1 MPQLL
6 LTNVEESVLS
16 RLQERAARHRR
27 TPAEEAAAI
36 LIDTLN
42 AAHGVNWS
50 QVDAIYQRLT
60 ASGRQF
66 SDSADMLRED
76 RER

>member
-1 MPQLL
+1 MPELL

-16 RLQERAARHRR
+16 RLHERAARHRR

-42 AAHGVNWS
+42 AVHGANWS

-76 RER
+76 RDR

>member
-6 LTNVEESVLS
+6 LTDVEESVLS
-16 RLQERAARHRR
+16 QLQERAARHQR

-36 LIDTLN
+36 LSDTLS
-42 AAHGVNWS
+42 AAPGTNWS
-50 QVDAIYQRLT
+50 EVDAIYQRLA

-76 RER
+76 RDR